1 MNFKAIAALS
11 SLLAL
16 TAQVACTSP
25 SKSNPT
31 PGASSDTTKAGA
43 PVKVDAKLG
52 EDQAR
57 VSLRF
62 DAPATDVQVSLSG
75 VDGLEVKSAA
85 TPVSGGNFTQDALSE
100 FDVSFTPG
108 EGQSH
113 LVVTVTGEFRG
124 AHLSRVFSFA
134 VGTPTAAQQ
143 KTEGTTV
150 TGDDGQPIKVMPS
163 SNAE

>member
-31 PGASSDTTKAGA
+31 PGDSADTQKAGA
-43 PVKVDAKLG
+43 PVTVNAKLG
-52 EDQAR
+52 EDQAQ
-57 VSLRF
+57 VSVRF
-62 DAPATDVQVSLSG
+62 DAPATDVQVSISG
-75 VDGLEVKSAA
+75 VDGLAVRSAA
-85 TPVSGGNFTQDALSE
+85 TPVTGGSFVQDAVSE
-100 FDVSFTPG
+100 FDVEFTPG

-113 LVVTVTGEFRG
+113 LVVTVTGDFRG
-124 AHLSRVFSFA
+124 THLSRVFSFA

-150 TGDDGQPIKVMPS
+150 TGDDGQPIKVLPS

>member
-31 PGASSDTTKAGA
+31 PGDSADTQKAGA
-43 PVKVDAKLG
+43 PVTVNAKLA
-52 EDQAR
+52 EDQAQ
-57 VSLRF
+57 VSVRF
-62 DAPATDVQVSLSG
+62 DAPATDVQVSISG
-75 VDGLEVKSAA
+75 VDGLAVRSAA
-85 TPVSGGNFTQDALSE
+85 TPVTGGSFVQDAVSE
-100 FDVSFTPG
+100 FDVEFTPG

-113 LVVTVTGEFRG
+113 LVVTVTGDFRG
-124 AHLSRVFSFA
+124 THLSRVFSFA

-150 TGDDGQPIKVMPS
+150 TGDDGQPIKVLPS